1 MQQQEED
8 YVTCQASFDAN
19 ELATDHPP
27 RWLHPN
33 KKLVY
38 ALACPRGADSH
49 RGTLHYSRYK
59 ELPLPSLYVPDDA
72 MKQKTQLE
80 MREDAFTY
88 EPTAQEE
95 EGRPVVSWYKN
106 FAHSHLFIAYA
117 GGLYAQDEM
126 QVAEHPILASLRE
139 ALTSSRDKRFRPLTT
154 EGNEPTPI
162 LIRGVERRI
171 FVKTDRNPG
180 AGRPYGLY
188 GGAFAAA
195 SEAAIRNASVVLKP
209 PTISNILAL
218 EAPPGGRGAYRYDEI
233 QFILRTAFSGYR
245 AAVVDSFRAAK
256 EKGFES
262 APPFVVIHTGNWGT
276 GAYGGN
282 KVLMA
287 LLQVLAARLAGVD
300 KLVYHTFER
309 QSSDA
314 YREGV
319 ALLDERLVAD
329 SEGQQKQ
336 IAVDELIGKL
346 TALQFRWGLSD
357 GN

>member
-59 ELPLPSLYVPDDA
+59 EIPLPSLYVPDDA

-218 EAPPGGRGAYRYDEI
+218 EAPPGGRGAYRY
-233 QFILRTAFSGYR
+233 
-245 AAVVDSFRAAK
+245 

>member
-139 ALTSSRDKRFRPLTT
+139 ALTSSRDKRYTVPPSVSRGEDNNKLKLTEVVVVLRFRPLTT

-180 AGRPYGLY
+180 AGKPLLLH
-188 GGAFAAA
+188 AA
-195 SEAAIRNASVVLKP
+195 
-209 PTISNILAL
+209 LA
-218 EAPPGGRGAYRYDEI
+218 
-233 QFILRTAFSGYR
+233 
-245 AAVVDSFRAAK
+245 V
-256 EKGFES
+256 
-262 APPFVVIHTGNWGT
+262 
-276 GAYGGN
+276 
-282 KVLMA
+282 
-287 LLQVLAARLAGVD
+287 
-300 KLVYHTFER
+300 
-309 QSSDA
+309 SSW
-314 YREGV
+314 
-319 ALLDERLVAD
+319 
-329 SEGQQKQ
+329 Q
-336 IAVDELIGKL
+336 ICQHN
-346 TALQFRWGLSD
+346 TT
-357 GN
+357 